1 MIADGLDVLGAVLAI
16 LVARAATNRLEGRVA
31 ALQAGDPGGRGEG
44 WDAPERPAGA
54 PA

>member
-1 MIADGLDVLGAVLAI
+1 MIADVLGAVLAI
-16 LVARAATNRLEGRVA
+16 LVVRAATNRLDGRVA
-31 ALQAGDPGGRGEG
+31 ALQAGEPGGRGEG